1 MAVAQTTGQGP
12 APQGREARLFDRR
25 TPPHV
30 ATLVILSILSALN
43 MNFFLPSMPSM
54 ASSFGTDYAVIQ
66 LAVSAYL
73 AATALLQLVIGP
85 LSDRYGRRPVLL
97 WAIALFVVASIG
109 CAMAPTIELFLAC
122 RVAQACIVSGLV
134 LSRAI
139 VRDMYGPAQSASI
152 IGYVTA
158 GMALAP
164 MVGPTIGGLL
174 DEAFGWRTGFFGI
187 AGLGILVGLLIF
199 ADLGET
205 HHARA
210 SSFGAQFRAYPELVG
225 SRRFWG
231 YALMAASA
239 NGAFFAFLGGGPY
252 VASVVLGLS
261 PGALGF
267 YFSLIAIGYMIGN
280 FLSGRYAVRIGM
292 GRMMVTGSC
301 TTVTGMVITLGLFA
315 ADIVHPLSF
324 FGPILLVGLGNGLSL
339 PSANAGMLSVRPHL
353 AGSASGLGGALMI
366 GGGAVLA
373 ALSGALLG
381 PESGAEPLLWV
392 MFAASCSGLLTTF
405 WVVLSERRSATATP
419 VRGRGGAR

>member
-1 MAVAQTTGQGP
+1 MAVAQGSGGAAFQAG
-12 APQGREARLFDRR
+12 AVRLFNRR
-25 TPPHV
+25 TPPHI

-54 ASSFGTDYAVIQ
+54 ARSFGTDYSLIQ
-66 LAVSAYL
+66 LAVSGYL
-73 AATALLQLVIGP
+73 AATAVLQLVIGP

-97 WAIALFVVASIG
+97 WAVGLFVLASVG
-109 CAMAPTIELFLAC
+109 CALAPTVEIFLAC
-122 RVAQACIVSGLV
+122 RVGQSGVVSGLV
-134 LSRAI
+134 LSRAV
-139 VRDMYGPAQSASI
+139 VRDMHGPERSASM

-174 DEAFGWRTGFFGI
+174 DEGFGWRTGFFGI
-187 AGLGILVGLLIF
+187 AGMGALVGVLIF

-205 HHARA
+205 HHARS

-231 YALMAASA
+231 YALMAAFAS
-239 NGAFFAFLGGGPY
+239 GAFFAFLGGGPY
-252 VASVVLGLS
+252 VATEVLGLS
-261 PGALGF
+261 PAELGL
-267 YFSLIAIGYMIGN
+267 YFALIAIGYMLGN
-280 FLSGRYAVRIGM
+280 VLSGRFAATVGI
-292 GRMMVTGSC
+292 GRMMLGGA
-301 TTVTGMVITLGLFA
+301 TTSVSGMAITLGLFA
-315 ADIVHPLSF
+315 AGIVHPLSF
-324 FGPILLVGLGNGLSL
+324 FGPILLVGLGNGLAL

-381 PESGAEPLLWV
+381 PGRGAEPLLWV
-392 MFAASCSGLLTTF
+392 MFSASFLGLLTTL
-405 WVVLSERRSATATP
+405 WVLNAERHAPRSDP
-419 VRGRGGAR
+419 FRPGDRR